1 MRVATPPGVFCPAFL
16 IAFVF
21 ALAFVIVH
29 FLYCRFWCANCAG
42 RT

>member
-1 MRVATPPGVFCPAFL
+1 MRVAAPPGVFCPAFL

-29 FLYCRFWCANCAG
+29 LLYCRFWCANCAG